1 MTQTA
6 ARNPKP
12 FVPELLPIRLDWNSL
27 IPSIGMANRALASF
41 NGALYGMPNAD
52 LLLSPLTTQEAVL
65 SSKIEGTQATFG
77 EVLQFEAGEA
87 PAQEARRVDI
97 HEILNYRTALKV
109 AEDELRTRPFN
120 LNLLLELHA
129 VLLDS
134 VRGRDKARGRF
145 RAVQNWIGR
154 PGSSIREAIYIP
166 PDPVRVKPLLDNWE
180 KYYHA
185 DGPDPLVQLALIH
198 GQFEIIHPFIDGNGR
213 LGRILIPLFLYEKGL
228 LSRPVFYLSAYMEAH
243 KEEYVS
249 ALGALSSRQKNAW
262 NRWVEFF
269 LQALT
274 RQAQSNLES
283 ARRIMSLYER
293 SKAHIIRLT
302 HSQYAVPLLDLLFQ
316 QPVFSPAQL
325 QRHRRLPSK
334 QMTMSLLARLKE
346 AGILTLTRPP
356 SGRRPQIL
364 AFAELVN
371 LCEGHEIVRTRKDQ
385 TRKVNPTSERSKP
398 SRGPGRK
405 SRARLVRIK

>member
-6 ARNPKP
+6 ARRAKP
-12 FVPELLPIRLDWNSL
+12 FIPEPLPIRLDWESL
-27 IPSIGMANRALASF
+27 IPSIGLANRALANF

-77 EVLQFEAGEA
+77 EVLQFEAGEE
-87 PAQEARRVDI
+87 PAHEARRVDI
-97 HEILNYRTALKV
+97 HEILNYRTALKI
-109 AEDELRTRPFN
+109 AEDELRKRPFN
-120 LNLLLELHA
+120 LNLLLALHG

-145 RAVQNWIGR
+145 RTIQNWIGR

-166 PDPVRVKPLLDNWE
+166 PEPGRVKPLLYNWE

-213 LGRILIPLFLYEKGL
+213 IGRILIPLFLYEKGL
-228 LSRPVFYLSAYMEAH
+228 LARPVFYLSAYIDAH
-243 KEEYVS
+243 KDEYVS
-249 ALGALSSRQKNAW
+249 ALGALSSRQKDAW
-262 NRWVEFF
+262 NRWVQFF
-269 LQALT
+269 LRALT
-274 RQAQSNLES
+274 QQAQKNLET
-283 ARRIMSLYER
+283 ARGIIAFYER
-293 SKAHIIRLT
+293 SKADMIRIT
-302 HSQYAVPLLDLLFQ
+302 HSRYAVPLLDLLFQ

-325 QRHRRLPSK
+325 QRHGRLPSK
-334 QMTMSLLARLKE
+334 QMTMSLLGRLKDN
-346 AGILTLTRPP
+346 GILTLTREA

-371 LCEGHEIVRTRKDQ
+371 LCEGHEVIRQ
-385 TRKVNPTSERSKP
+385 SQPRSKQRP
-398 SRGPGRK
+398 ASAAPRRPGSKIR
-405 SRARLVRIK
+405 R